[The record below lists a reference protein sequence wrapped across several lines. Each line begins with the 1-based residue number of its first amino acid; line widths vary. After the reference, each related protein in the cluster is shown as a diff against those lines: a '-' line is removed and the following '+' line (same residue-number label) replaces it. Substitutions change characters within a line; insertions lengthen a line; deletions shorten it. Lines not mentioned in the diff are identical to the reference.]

1 MEEDMVWASKY
12 YFSKIKNPFFG
23 DGSKKGENEYT
34 TSYSINKE
42 KIKEVFKLYKMKYNM
57 VKQEWVNNENQ
68 ARWLGAHAEPI
79 TLFVKGDVKF
89 LNDLHRVIKE
99 LGLLSDKSK
108 CVEFTNLTKLDI
120 KELEAK
126 VEELRP
132 NIDTSRNAM
141 LSGAIA
147 NFKYEAESGKYSIDF
162 INKWIELLKKDVR
175 FLEDK
180 QLLQYREKLLISNVI
195 NTRRGLLEINY
206 VDEIMKAR
214 GLTNGEK

>member
-12 YFSKIKNPFFG
+12 HFDKVKNPYYG
-23 DGSKKGENEYT
+23 DGSKKGEDEFT
-34 TSYSINKE
+34 TSYSLHKE
-42 KIKEVFKLYKMKYNM
+42 KIKEIFKLYRMKYNM
-57 VKQEWVNNENQ
+57 VKQEWSSEENQ

-79 TLFVKGDVKF
+79 TLFAKGDVKF
-89 LNDLHRVIKE
+89 LNDLHNRIKE
-99 LGLLSDKSK
+99 LGLLSNKSNG
-108 CVEFTNLTKLDI
+108 VEFTNLTKLDI

-132 NIDTSRNAM
+132 NIDTSRSAM

-147 NFKYEAESGKYSIDF
+147 NFKYEAENGKYSIDF
-162 INKWIELLKKDVR
+162 INKWIELLKKDAR

-180 QLLQYREKLLISNVI
+180 QLLQYRERLLISNVI
-195 NTRRGLLEINY
+195 NTRRGLLELNY